1 MAGIVQSIRRDA
13 QYLATGVRILRKLR
27 KMQSDD
33 FTVADLVEQ
42 WAERTPDAIAVRF
55 EGRSTSY
62 RELDE
67 AANRFANWAR
77 SAGVGHGDVVA
88 VLMENRP
95 EYLACWL
102 GLAKV
107 GAIGALINTNLT
119 GSSLAHC
126 LRVSEAKH
134 LVLGNELRDS
144 FLETRPLLDELP
156 QVWTVRD
163 GDRDAAA
170 REPAWRDLDAALAE
184 SAPVAGRE
192 LRSGLEPHD
201 KLFYIYTSG
210 TTGNPKAAN
219 ISHQRFLYIS
229 AAFAGMSRATSRDR
243 MYVVLPLYQ
252 SAGGM
257 CAVGLTFSVGATV
270 VLRRRLS
277 ASQFWDECRRE
288 GVTLFQYIGELC
300 RYLLGVAPEL
310 GENEHQL
317 RLCLGNGLRADI
329 WEEFQDR
336 FAIPQILEFYGA
348 TEGNVALFNADGKV
362 GAIGRMSPLMRRMM
376 KIKLVRFDDEA
387 EEPMR
392 GNDGFC
398 IECEA
403 GQAGEAIGFIPPDPS
418 APIGQFEGYTDD
430 KATASKVLHDVFES
444 GDSWFRT
451 GDLMR
456 FDDEGYFYFVDRI
469 GDTFRWKGENVSTN
483 EVGEVLG
490 RQPGVREANV
500 YGVEVPGADGRAG
513 MASLVVEPEFDL
525 ARFRDAIHT
534 ELAAYARP
542 LFIRLQREMEITGTF
557 KHRKVDLVKEG
568 FDPQRIPDLL
578 YFDDPVERAFV
589 VLDGAVHDRIVAGE
603 IRI

>member
-1 MAGIVQSIRRDA
+1 
-13 QYLATGVRILRKLR
+13 
-27 KMQSDD
+27 MQSDD

-243 MYVVLPLYQ
+243 MYVVLPLYH

-257 CAVGLTFSVGATV
+257 CAVGLTFAVGATV
-270 VLRRRLS
+270 VLRRRFS
-277 ASQFWDECRRE
+277 ASQFWDDVARFD
-288 GVTLFQYIGELC
+288 VTAFVYIGELC
-300 RYLLGVAPEL
+300 RYLLNQPAHPLERGHRIRIA
-310 GENEHQL
+310 G
-317 RLCLGNGLRADI
+317 GNGLRPDI
-329 WEEFQDR
+329 WQ
-336 FAIPQILEFYGA
+336 
-348 TEGNVALFNADGKV
+348 
-362 GAIGRMSPLMRRMM
+362 
-376 KIKLVRFDDEA
+376 
-387 EEPMR
+387 
-392 GNDGFC
+392 
-398 IECEA
+398 
-403 GQAGEAIGFIPPDPS
+403 
-418 APIGQFEGYTDD
+418 
-430 KATASKVLHDVFES
+430 
-444 GDSWFRT
+444 
-451 GDLMR
+451 
-456 FDDEGYFYFVDRI
+456 
-469 GDTFRWKGENVSTN
+469 
-483 EVGEVLG
+483 
-490 RQPGVREANV
+490 
-500 YGVEVPGADGRAG
+500 
-513 MASLVVEPEFDL
+513 
-525 ARFRDAIHT
+525 
-534 ELAAYARP
+534 
-542 LFIRLQREMEITGTF
+542 
-557 KHRKVDLVKEG
+557 
-568 FDPQRIPDLL
+568 
-578 YFDDPVERAFV
+578 
-589 VLDGAVHDRIVAGE
+589 
-603 IRI
+603 